1 MSGSAVGAATFVGF
15 NGSLEE
21 FLAFLAENGFGLV
34 EIKCEE
40 PLFNPAK
47 VSEASL
53 RWLGELAESV
63 PLKLALHAPYIDV
76 NIASLCD
83 YAHRSSLRA
92 VKRSVELASR
102 LNALYL
108 TLHCGSFSRDYP
120 PSLFS
125 KAWERSRRS
134 VAKLGDYASELGVT
148 LGLENKEKAKDR
160 NILVSPKE
168 LASFMEGLDEG
179 VGVVYD
185 VGHANTWGLTA
196 EGHIDFISS
205 LSGRLV
211 AFHVHD
217 NDGTADQHLEI
228 GKGKIDFGALIPFM
242 RAQGVPMTLEV
253 HSLEGLVK
261 SKIRLEEAP

>member
-1 MSGSAVGAATFVGF
+1 M
-15 NGSLEE
+15 
-21 FLAFLAENGFGLV
+21 
-34 EIKCEE
+34 
-40 PLFNPAK
+40 
-47 VSEASL
+47 
-53 RWLGELAESV
+53 
-63 PLKLALHAPYIDV
+63 

-83 YAHRSSLRA
+83 YTHRSSLRA

-120 PSLFS
+120 PSIFS
-125 KAWERSRRS
+125 RAWERSRRS
-134 VAKLGDYASELGVT
+134 VVKLGEYASELGVT

-160 NILVSPKE
+160 SILVSPQE
-168 LASFMEGLDEG
+168 FASFMRELGEG

-196 EGHIDFISS
+196 KDHINFISS

-217 NDGTADQHLEI
+217 NDGTADQHLAI
-228 GKGKIDFGALIPFM
+228 GEGKIDFGALIPHM
-242 RAQGVPMTLEV
+242 RSWGVPVTLEV
-253 HSLEGLVK
+253 HSLDGLLK
-261 SKIRLEEAP
+261 SKIRLEKAL